1 MKSKKNNI
9 DLIQLR
15 DDLFISKSSIDYVI
29 KVKENPFT
37 HTTYTDFI
45 YIVYLKNC
53 SVEWVQLNEEE
64 FKKYL
69 NIH

>member
-1 MKSKKNNI
+1 MKNRKNNT

-15 DDLFISKSSIDYVI
+15 DDLFVSKTSIDYVI
-29 KVKENPFT
+29 KVKENPFN
-37 HTTYTDFI
+37 HKTYEDFI

-53 SVEWVQLNEEE
+53 SIEWVQLDEEE

>member
-37 HTTYTDFI
+37 KTTYNDFI

-53 SVEWVQLNEEE
+53 SVVQLNEEE

>member
-37 HTTYTDFI
+37 NEKYNDFI

-53 SVEWVQLNEEE
+53 SIEWVQLNEEE
-64 FKKYL
+64 IKKYL